1 MQPEVLLMDEPCS
14 ALDPYATQRVEELIL
29 SLRGRYT
36 IVIVTH
42 NMAQARRVSDDCAF
56 MLLGELI
63 EHRRTADLFLSPQDD
78 RTAAYVEGRYG

>member
-1 MQPEVLLMDEPCS
+1 
-14 ALDPYATQRVEELIL
+14 
-29 SLRGRYT
+29 
-36 IVIVTH
+36 
-42 NMAQARRVSDDCAF
+42 